1 MAFFPSSSRFTLCP
15 PRGCE
20 ASEAFAVLKMRVL
33 IANSDSLIANAI
45 QSLLEKRSGFEVV
58 GTTPLDSKSWSEVR
72 RKRAQVLLVYLGVQG
87 LETISQIGRFLKQV
101 GLPAV
106 AISPNTSKEHAAQVL
121 QSGIHALVPQNAPPA
136 ELEKAIRSASSRKLF
151 LSPSLPPAARQF
163 AKRSLGG
170 ERTPFDRLTE
180 RQRTILKL
188 IAEGKNTKEM
198 AHRLKVS
205 VKTVEFHRVRLM
217 NRLGIFNVPSLVR
230 FAIRCGLV
238 RFDA

>member
-1 MAFFPSSSRFTLCP
+1 
-15 PRGCE
+15 
-20 ASEAFAVLKMRVL
+20 MRVL
-33 IANSDSLIANAI
+33 IANTDSLIVTAI
-45 QSLLEKRSGFEVV
+45 QSLLEKKSGYQVV
-58 GTTPLDSKSWSEVR
+58 GTTPLDTKTLTEVR
-72 RKRAQVLLVYLGVQG
+72 RKRPDILLIYLGLTGIEVITQ
-87 LETISQIGRFLKQV
+87 LGRFLQQV
-101 GLPAV
+101 GVPAV

-121 QSGIHALVPQNAPPA
+121 QSGVYALVPQTASPA
-136 ELEKAIRSASSRKLF
+136 ELEKAIRSASARKLF
-151 LSPSLPPAARQF
+151 LSSSLPAAARQF
-163 AKRSLGG
+163 AKKSLNG

-205 VKTVEFHRVRLM
+205 VKTIEFHRVRLM

-238 RFDA
+238 RCDG